1 VVSSPGQSGYI
12 PPEQL
17 STPEQ
22 MARITRAV
30 EDLSAS
36 MKAFVD
42 KWQKVGGMTLTE
54 KQQRI
59 VLGMELLSK
68 AEQRVATLQNS
79 QILLTEKL
87 NDTKTKLTKVDLD
100 LRPQALERELNIVG
114 STDTDERRSA
124 QQQRLLAER
133 SNLTTLYNQISSN
146 LQQTNDDLRQAREL
160 VDRLQRMF
168 LPQIENELLR
178 Q

>member
-1 VVSSPGQSGYI
+1 
-12 PPEQL
+12 
-17 STPEQ
+17 